1 MVIYL
6 SAPYILLQ
14 QLKQFKSPNNVSSSL
29 VGSND
34 DEETLNLDEDENKLI
49 SEFQKKILK
58 EKKKKGYRSVG
69 RQNGFSSP
77 Q

>member
-34 DEETLNLDEDENKLI
+34 DEETLNLDENENKFF

-69 RQNGFSSP
+69 RQNGFSF
-77 Q
+77 

>member
-14 QLKQFKSPNNVSSSL
+14 QLKQFKSPNNVSSSSL
-29 VGSND
+29 LPTND
-34 DEETLNLDEDENKLI
+34 DEETLNLDENENKFF

-58 EKKKKGYRSVG
+58 EKKKKGYISVG
-69 RQNGFSSP
+69 RQKGFSF
-77 Q
+77 